1 MSLLPT
7 KSQNYLST
15 LLKTISLPLGIAVTL
30 SGSNANA
37 LPFSNLNESNY
48 NSLQLSQLIS
58 QYEPPE
64 VIIDDNPRG
73 SSTNSRRNTD
83 TRFTCELKN
92 GEYTVM
98 YRPESRP
105 NQAYPWATPGNM
117 GGGWT
122 AQNRCNEITRRL
134 ESYRADG
141 LLEMS
146 TGVENGYNT
155 ICVTTQ
161 VDPTNCQIVLT
172 VPPGQ
177 DPQLTRDLV
186 FDNLLIADDGQ
197 QTQGVYTYTSNNGDI
212 LNQIGNVLNG
222 LEGNNSTS
230 TTAKSPESIN
240 LRPFLDRADGGTGEQ
255 LGKRKRNKPSVNPS
269 TNQSSPSIPSAERKP
284 AIFQ

>member
-1 MSLLPT
+1 MSLLFT

-15 LLKTISLPLGIAVTL
+15 LLKKVSLPLSIAVTFGGT
-30 SGSNANA
+30 SANA

-48 NSLQLSQLIS
+48 SSLNLPQVIS

-73 SSTNSRRNTD
+73 SNRTSQRNVD
-83 TRFTCELKN
+83 PVFTCERDN

-117 GGGWT
+117 GGGWS
-122 AQNRCNEITRRL
+122 AQNRCLEIARRL
-134 ESYRADG
+134 ESYRAEG

-161 VDPTNCQIVLT
+161 VDPTDCQIVLT

-197 QTQGVYTYTSNNGDI
+197 QTQGVYTYTSNGDD
-212 LNQIGNVLNG
+212 LFNQIGNVLGG
-222 LEGNNSTS
+222 LEGNNSRS
-230 TTAKSPESIN
+230 NRSKSKSPKSIN
-240 LRPFLDRADGGTGEQ
+240 LRPFLDSTDGGTGEHLNQ
-255 LGKRKRNKPSVNPS
+255 DNSVPSR
-269 TNQSSPSIPSAERKP
+269 NQSGPSKERKP

>member
-1 MSLLPT
+1 MSLLST
-7 KSQNYLST
+7 KSQNYLANS
-15 LLKTISLPLGIAVTL
+15 LKKISLPLTIAVAF
-30 SGSNANA
+30 SGTNANA
-37 LPFSNLNESNY
+37 LPFSNLNESN
-48 NSLQLSQLIS
+48 NSFLKSLQVIS

-64 VIIDDNPRG
+64 VIIDDNPRD
-73 SSTNSRRNTD
+73 SNRTSQRNAD
-83 TRFTCELKN
+83 AVFSCDQDN

-98 YRPESRP
+98 YHPESRP
-105 NQAYPWATPGNM
+105 NQAYPWATPSNM

-122 AQNRCNEITRRL
+122 AQERCLEIARRL
-134 ESYRADG
+134 EAYRADG
-141 LLEMS
+141 LIEMS

-161 VDPTNCQIVLT
+161 VDPTDCRIVLT

-197 QTQGVYTYTSNNGDI
+197 QTQGVYTYTENGGDL
-212 LNQIGNVLNG
+212 LNQIGNVIEG
-222 LEGNNSTS
+222 VSGNNSRS
-230 TTAKSPESIN
+230 KSPESID

-255 LGKRKRNKPSVNPS
+255 LGKQMKPSR
-269 TNQSSPSIPSAERKP
+269 NQSRPARENTGERKP